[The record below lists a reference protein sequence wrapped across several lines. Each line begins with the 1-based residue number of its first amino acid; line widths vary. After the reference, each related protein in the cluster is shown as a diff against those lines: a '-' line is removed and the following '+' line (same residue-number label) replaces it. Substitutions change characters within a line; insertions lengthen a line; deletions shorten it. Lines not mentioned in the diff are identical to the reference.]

1 MHGNVAK
8 WSDQVAQQT
17 CAHASHARGAV
28 RADAC
33 ADLLLSC
40 LFDHGMVVEMNS
52 WMRWVVFGFSQ
63 ISIST
68 LQFRLVALRS
78 IGLILLSI
86 MLRVLSFP
94 YAHLTRKCLNR
105 VGVSNYI
112 RVRLNIN
119 QWFTV
124 FIVLLFN

>member
-1 MHGNVAK
+1 MTSH
-8 WSDQVAQQT
+8 VAQGCDLAGPQT
-17 CAHASHARGAV
+17 VAHVFHAQRAV

-33 ADLLLSC
+33 ADLLVSC
-40 LFDHGMVVEMNS
+40 LFDHGMVVEMSS

-86 MLRVLSFP
+86 MLRVPSFP

-105 VGVSNYI
+105 VGVSNYPCRI
-112 RVRLNIN
+112 EQLCYNILR
-119 QWFTV
+119 T
-124 FIVLLFN
+124 